1 MPTTYLDPEVLARI
15 RSLELAAKRV
25 VQGVLAGAHKSPRH
39 GFAVEFAQHRQYV
52 PGDDVKHLD
61 WKVFGRTERYYL
73 KQYELETDLTGWMV
87 VDASG
92 SMRYASNAASKYDY
106 ACLLAASLAFLV
118 VRQTDRVGLAVV
130 DNQVRRFVRASGQ
143 GGQLGEIV
151 RQLVAGPTA
160 EPSDLGAALT
170 DLAGRLNRRG
180 VVIVFS
186 DCLDET
192 EGLLQGL
199 RRLRFD
205 KHEIVVVRVA
215 DPAEEDFPF
224 ASATLFRGLE
234 IPEQMLTDPRS
245 LRRAYREEY
254 AAHLETLRR
263 GCRALNVEV
272 LDVRTD
278 AEPGLTLA
286 RYLAGRGG

>member
-1 MPTTYLDPEVLARI
+1 MSTTYLDPDVLARI
-15 RSLELAAKRV
+15 RSLELAARKTV
-25 VQGVLAGAHKSPRH
+25 EGVLAGAHRSPRH

-73 KQYELETDLTGWMV
+73 KQYELETDLTCWLV

-92 SMRYASNAASKYDY
+92 SMRYGSGDVSKYDY
-106 ACLLAASLAFLV
+106 ACLLVASLAFLV
-118 VRQTDRVGLAVV
+118 VRQTDRVGLAVL
-130 DNQVRRFVRASGQ
+130 DSLVRRFVRASGQ

-151 RQLVAGPTA
+151 RQLVPGPTGEA
-160 EPSDLGAALT
+160 SDLGAALA
-170 DLAGRLNRRG
+170 DLAGRLTRRG
-180 VVIVFS
+180 VVLLFS
-186 DCLDET
+186 DCLDEP
-192 EGLLQGL
+192 EGLLSGL

-234 IPEQMLTDPRS
+234 IPQQMLTDPRS

-254 AAHLETLRR
+254 AVHLNALRR
-263 GCRALNVEV
+263 GCRALDVEV

-278 AEPGLTLA
+278 ADPGLALA
-286 RYLAGRGG
+286 RYLAGRG

>member
-1 MPTTYLDPEVLARI
+1 MPTAYLDPDVLARI
-15 RSLELAAKRV
+15 RSLELAARKTV
-25 VQGVLAGAHKSPRH
+25 DGVLAGAHKSPRH

-73 KQYELETDLTGWMV
+73 KQYELETDLTCWLV

-92 SMRYASNAASKYDY
+92 SMRYGSSGVSKYDY

-118 VRQTDRVGLAVV
+118 VRQTDRVGLAVL
-130 DNQVRRFVRASGQ
+130 DSLVRRFVRASGQ
-143 GGQLGEIV
+143 GGQLGEVV
-151 RQLVAGPTA
+151 RQLAAGPTP
-160 EPSDLGAALT
+160 EPSDLGTALT
-170 DLAGRLNRRG
+170 DLSGRLNRRG
-180 VVIVFS
+180 VVFLFS
-186 DCLDET
+186 DCLDDPD
-192 EGLLQGL
+192 GLLAGL

-215 DPAEEDFPF
+215 DPAEEEFPF

-234 IPEQMLTDPRS
+234 IPEQLLTDPRS

-254 AAHLETLRR
+254 VRHCDAVRR
-263 GCRALNVEV
+263 SCRALDVEV
-272 LDVRTD
+272 LEVRSD
-278 AEPGLTLA
+278 ADAGLTLA
-286 RYLAGRGG
+286 RYLAGRG